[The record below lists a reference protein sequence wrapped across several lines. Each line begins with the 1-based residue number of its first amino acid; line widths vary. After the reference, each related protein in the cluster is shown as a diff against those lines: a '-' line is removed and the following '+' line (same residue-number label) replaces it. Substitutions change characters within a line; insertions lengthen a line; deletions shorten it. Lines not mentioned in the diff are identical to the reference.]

1 MRLYISCLA
10 ENIDVS
16 FSVKQFA
23 SLANWIVFALV
34 VVKCTWEFSG
44 SIDIQQVLLFG
55 NSLFVI
61 LTIMQYFLDWKMLQK
76 MMWAQGNGYLILHFI
91 YMRIKIAWDT
101 RLLSIWILV
110 WFQASKGE
118 SSVQPCDIIYI
129 QDLFELRCDVF
140 LFHSKLSHGPSNP
153 RKSCWLDQDHKLN

>member
-1 MRLYISCLA
+1 MLMRLYISCLA

-61 LTIMQYFLDWKMLQK
+61 LTIMQYFLD
-76 MMWAQGNGYLILHFI
+76 
-91 YMRIKIAWDT
+91 
-101 RLLSIWILV
+101 
-110 WFQASKGE
+110 
-118 SSVQPCDIIYI
+118 
-129 QDLFELRCDVF
+129 
-140 LFHSKLSHGPSNP
+140 
-153 RKSCWLDQDHKLN
+153 